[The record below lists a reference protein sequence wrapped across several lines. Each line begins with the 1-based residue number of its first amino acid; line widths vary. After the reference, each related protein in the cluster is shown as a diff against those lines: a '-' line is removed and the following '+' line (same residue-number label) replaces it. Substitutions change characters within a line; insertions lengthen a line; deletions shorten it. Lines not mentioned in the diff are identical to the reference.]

1 MSAPLRL
8 TPMGR
13 LTVAIGGFALALAV
27 TACDPG
33 PTPGAPSS
41 SDATPATSTGS
52 VGSDEAQASPEAA
65 NGDFIVLPGTGR
77 YAIGTEAPLGGYQ
90 LLGEPDEQPAGC
102 TWSIE
107 DADGVAAFE
116 NQGQYVFLTDIKEA
130 VTFVTDGC
138 PDWEQFE

>member
-1 MSAPLRL
+1 MTALLRL

-13 LTVAIGGFALALAV
+13 VTVALGGLALVLAV

-33 PTPGAPSS
+33 STAESPSS
-41 SDATPATSTGS
+41 SDMMPSESDTQAGSPDAHVSPDATG
-52 VGSDEAQASPEAA
+52 GE
-65 NGDFIVLPGTGR
+65 FIVLPGTGR
-77 YAIGTEAPLGGYQ
+77 YVIGTEAPLGGYQ
-90 LLGEPDEQPAGC
+90 LHGEPDAQPPGC

-107 DADGVAAFE
+107 EADGVAAFE

-138 PDWEQFE
+138 SDREQFE

>member
-1 MSAPLRL
+1 MTTPLHLAPV
-8 TPMGR
+8 GR
-13 LTVAIGGFALALAV
+13 LTVALCSLALVLAV

-33 PTPGAPSS
+33 PTADAPSS
-41 SDATPATSTGS
+41 SDAMPATSAGS
-52 VGSDEAQASPEAA
+52 VGSDDAQESPKAASGA
-65 NGDFIVLPGTGR
+65 FIVLPGTGR

-90 LLGEPDEQPAGC
+90 LHGEPDEQPAGC

-138 PDWEQFE
+138 PEWEQFE